1 MRPKPKP
8 RSLRKN
14 QDWKM
19 NIEYWILNYS
29 LEISG
34 KNMNKI
40 YAFRA
45 TRNNIGHVALVT
57 LLLKQIESPVECVHE
72 PNAIQLGFAC
82 ILIKLE

>member
-1 MRPKPKP
+1 
-8 RSLRKN
+8 
-14 QDWKM
+14 M

-40 YAFRA
+40 YAFKA

-57 LLLKQIESPVECVHE
+57 LLLKQIQSPVEMRSRTECNSAGLCMHFNKTRV
-72 PNAIQLGFAC
+72 ASQT
-82 ILIKLE
+82 